1 MSESPSSGHPAEESG
16 ASSRGSGAATYPGM
30 PRWVKLGAIAA
41 VIVVVL
47 VLVVMVV
54 SGGEHGPMRH
64 VASAARTITIGA
76 VESVRQ

>member
-1 MSESPSSGHPAEESG
+1 MSESPSSARPVEESG
-16 ASSRGSGAATYPGM
+16 ASSHSSGAATYPGM

-64 VASAARTITIGA
+64 VPSGAGTITIG
-76 VESVRQ
+76 SVVSGQQ